1 MNTSWKKAVSVLAT
15 AGVMASLLVG
25 CASSGDDKKKE
36 ESNKTGQST
45 DSKVKLTIWS
55 YWKESEF
62 NALKSVAQDWAQK
75 TGNEVNLQIDND
87 KEFQNYATA
96 ARSGKG
102 PDILFGLP
110 HDNLGSFAK
119 AGLLAELPS
128 GEVNESDYVPVAF
141 QGVTVGGKKV
151 AMPISMETYGLY
163 YNTDK
168 VKTPPTTWA
177 DFVASAQQNGFMYDI
192 NNFYFSYPFI
202 SGNGGY
208 VFKNNNGT
216 LDVNDVGLG
225 NDGAKKGYQLL
236 SDMVNKYKF
245 MPADVTGD
253 IAKGKF
259 TSKATAYYISGPWD
273 VEAVKKAGVNFGVA
287 PLPALEGGTTP
298 KTFVGIQTGIV
309 STKSE
314 HQKAAWDLLKYISE
328 NGYKKFLDAG
338 ARIPVVKKQLDDQAF
353 KNNTNAVAFANIASK
368 GEPMPNIPEM
378 ASVWTPEGN
387 NLKLIT
393 SGKSTADKAA
403 ADILSQIKEGIA
415 TQQ

>member
-1 MNTSWKKAVSVLAT
+1 MNNSWKKTVSVLAT
-15 AGVMASLLVG
+15 AGLMASLLVG
-25 CASSGDDKKKE
+25 CASSGKSADDSTKP
-36 ESNKTGQST
+36 SDTSTGG
-45 DSKVKLTIWS
+45 KVKLTVWS

-62 NALKSVAQDWAQK
+62 DALKSVAQEWATK
-75 TGNEVNLQIDND
+75 TGNEVTLQIDND

-102 PDILFGLP
+102 PDVLFGLP

-128 GEVNESDYVPVAF
+128 GTVNESDYAPVAF
-141 QGVTVGGKKV
+141 QGATVDGKKV

-168 VKTPPTTWA
+168 VKAPPTTWA
-177 DFVASAQQNGFMYDI
+177 DFVTAAQKDGFMFDI
-192 NNFYFSYPFI
+192 NNFYFAYPFI

-216 LDVNDVGLG
+216 YDTNDIGLG
-225 NDGAKKGYQLL
+225 NAGAQKGYQLL
-236 SDMVNKYKF
+236 ADMVNKYKF

-259 TSKATAYYISGPWD
+259 TSKNTAFYISGPWD
-273 VEAVKKAGVNFGVA
+273 VDSMKKANVPFAVA
-287 PLPALEGGTTP
+287 PLPTLEGGQKP
-298 KTFVGIQTGIV
+298 KNFVGIQTGIV

-314 HQKAAWDLLKYISE
+314 HQKEAWDLLKYISQ
-328 NGYKKFLDAG
+328 NGSKKFLEAG
-338 ARIPVVKKQLDDQAF
+338 ARIPVVKSQLEDKSFTDN
-353 KNNTNAVAFANIASK
+353 KTAVAFANIAEG
-368 GEPMPNIPEM
+368 GEPMPNIPAM

-393 SGKSTADKAA
+393 TGKSTPEKAA
-403 ADILSQIKEGIA
+403 ADILAQIKEGIA